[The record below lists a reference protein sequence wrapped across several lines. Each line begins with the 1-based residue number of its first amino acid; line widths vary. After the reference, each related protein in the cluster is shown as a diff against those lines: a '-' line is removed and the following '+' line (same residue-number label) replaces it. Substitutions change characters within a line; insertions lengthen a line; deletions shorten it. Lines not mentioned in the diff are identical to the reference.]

1 VSGGG
6 SRPRIAFVATG
17 GTMDA
22 VGVDRLD
29 LAWYTETRER
39 LPDGGLLAALPEVH
53 RVADVQPISVPRVPS
68 YALTVEDWVRLARTV
83 AAALR
88 DDDCDGLVL
97 THGTNT
103 LEETAYFL
111 HLAVPSVK
119 PVVLVGAMRP
129 PSGLGAE
136 GSLNL
141 LRAVQLAAD
150 PQARG
155 RGVLVVMNDRIY
167 GARDVTKSS
176 TFRVDAFQAPD
187 TGPLG
192 YVDADGRV
200 DFYHQPGRPQPA
212 PPGLLPAAAS
222 TLPRVDVVVSYIG
235 ADGAMVRAAVAAGAR
250 GIVSAG
256 TGAGRATPLEQDA
269 LEASA
274 AAGVVVV
281 QGTRAGSGRVSRSPD
296 MARKGFVVSDNLVP
310 WKAKV
315 LLSLVLTTTT
325 DRAEVQAAFD
335 RY

>member
-1 VSGGG
+1 VSTRGPK
-6 SRPRIAFVATG
+6 RRVALVSTG
-17 GTMDA
+17 GTIDA
-22 VGVDRLD
+22 VGADRLD

-39 LPDGGLLAALPEVH
+39 LPDGELLAGLPELQQ
-53 RVADVQPISVPRVPS
+53 VADVRAVASPRVPS
-68 YALTVEDWVRLARTV
+68 YALTVGDWLRLARTV
-83 AAALR
+83 SRELD

-119 PVVLVGAMRP
+119 PIVLVGAMRP
-129 PSGLGAE
+129 PSGLGAD

-141 LRAVQLAAD
+141 LRAVQLAAH

-167 GARDVTKSS
+167 GARDVTKTS

-192 YVDADGRV
+192 YVDADGRI
-200 DFYHQPGRPQPA
+200 DFYHLPGRPQPA
-212 PPGLLPAAAS
+212 PGLLAAATS
-222 TLPRVDVVVSYIG
+222 ALPRVDVVVSYVG
-235 ADGAMVRAAVAAGAR
+235 ADDVLVRAAVAAGAR

-256 TGAGRATPLEQDA
+256 TGAGHPTTAEEEA
-269 LEASA
+269 LEEA
-274 AAGVVVV
+274 AAGGVVVV
-281 QGTRAGSGRVSRSPD
+281 QGTRAGAGRVSRSPD
-296 MARKGFVVSDNLVP
+296 MARRGFVVADNLVP

-315 LLSLVLTTTT
+315 LLSLLLIQTSEP
-325 DRAEVQAAFD
+325 AEIQEAFD
-335 RY
+335 QY

>member
-1 VSGGG
+1 VSAGRG
-6 SRPRIAFVATG
+6 RPGIALVATG
-17 GTMDA
+17 GTIDA

-29 LAWYTETRER
+29 LAWYTETRQR
-39 LPDGGLLAALPEVH
+39 LPEGELLAALPELH
-53 RVADVQPISVPRVPS
+53 QVADVRTLVVPRVPS
-68 YALTVEDWVRLARTV
+68 YALTVQDWVRLARTV
-83 AAALR
+83 STALEG
-88 DDDCDGLVL
+88 DDCDGLVL

-129 PSGLGAE
+129 PSGLGAD
-136 GSLNL
+136 GGLNL

-167 GARDVTKSS
+167 AARDVTKTA

-212 PPGLLPAAAS
+212 PGLLPAATP
-222 TLPRVDVVVSYIG
+222 TLPRVDVVVSYVG
-235 ADGAMVRAAVAAGAR
+235 ADGALVRAAVAAGAR

-256 TGAGRATPLEQDA
+256 TGAGRPTPSEQDA
-269 LEASA
+269 LEEAA

-281 QGTRAGSGRVSRSPD
+281 QAARTGSGRVSRSPD
-296 MARKGFVVSDNLVP
+296 MARRGFVVADNLVP

-315 LLSLVLTTTT
+315 LLSLVLTATSDLT
-325 DRAEVQAAFD
+325 EVQSAFD

>member
-1 VSGGG
+1 MSGGG
-6 SRPRIAFVATG
+6 RRPRIALVATG

-22 VGVDRLD
+22 VGADRLD

-39 LPDGGLLAALPEVH
+39 LPDGELLTSLPEL
-53 RVADVQPISVPRVPS
+53 RGLADVEPITVPRVPS
-68 YALTVEDWVRLARTV
+68 YALTVQDWVRLARTV
-83 AAALR
+83 AEALE
-88 DDDCDGLVL
+88 DADCDGIVL

-111 HLAVPSVK
+111 HLAVPSDK

-129 PSGLGAE
+129 PSALGAD

-141 LRAVQLAAD
+141 FRAVQLAAD
-150 PQARG
+150 PRARG

-192 YVDADGRV
+192 YVDADGRI
-200 DFYHQPGRPQPA
+200 DLYHQPGRPQPA
-212 PPGLLPAAAS
+212 RGLLQPGAT
-222 TLPRVDVVVSYIG
+222 TLPRVDVVVSYVG
-235 ADGAMVRAAVAAGAR
+235 ADGALVRAAAAAGAR

-256 TGAGRATPLEQDA
+256 TGAGRPTPPEQDA
-269 LEASA
+269 LEEVA

-296 MARKGFVVSDNLVP
+296 MARRGFVVADNLVP
-310 WKAKV
+310 WKARV
-315 LLSLVLTTTT
+315 LLSLVLTATT
-325 DRAEVQAAFD
+325 DPAEVQTAFD